1 MRPGT
6 PPRRPR
12 PGRGHERRTE
22 RGAVTAEAA
31 LVLPLLAL
39 VTVGLAWMIGVG
51 VAQGR
56 AQDAAREAA
65 RVVARGEAPATG
77 QALARQVAPS
87 GATVAVHRG
96 AGQVEVVVRAP
107 VRGPGG
113 LFAFLNDVSVTARSV
128 AALEAGAAG
137 ATP

>member
-1 MRPGT
+1 MS
-6 PPRRPR
+6 
-12 PGRGHERRTE
+12 E

-39 VTVGLAWMIGVG
+39 VTVGLAWMVGVG

-65 RVVARGEAPATG
+65 RVVARGEAPDAG
-77 QALARQVAPS
+77 QALARRVAPG
-87 GATVAVHRG
+87 GATVTVHRG
-96 AGQVEVVVRAP
+96 AGRVEVVVRAP

-113 LFAFLNDVSVTARSV
+113 IFGFLTDVSVTAQSV
-128 AALEAGAAG
+128 AALEGGAPG
-137 ATP
+137 AVP